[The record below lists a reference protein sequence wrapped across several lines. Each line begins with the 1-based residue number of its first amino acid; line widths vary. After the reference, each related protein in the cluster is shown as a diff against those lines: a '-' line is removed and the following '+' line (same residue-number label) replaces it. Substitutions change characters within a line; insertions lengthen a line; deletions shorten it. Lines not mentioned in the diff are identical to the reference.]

1 MKVDA
6 TVNKWL
12 KNTGIEIWIL
22 SKLLAFRKSPLTFIS
37 GKKKHF
43 FTVNF
48 FTAISFLLISK

>member
-1 MKVDA
+1 MKLDA

-37 GKKKHF
+37 GKK
-43 FTVNF
+43 
-48 FTAISFLLISK
+48 ALFLL